1 METRL
6 LEEFQALIKYG
17 TIANASRV
25 LSIDPSVLGK
35 DLKKLEAIYRVKLF
49 KEHSRGPHRL
59 ELTVAGQ
66 LLNKDIEQ
74 LLYLTARLKQNMD
87 ATRNGYSIMLPITVS
102 PALAQELLHS
112 YIFPFI
118 REKAPLRYELME
130 SSIFEQERLI
140 IQGKAELGYANS
152 PITNIHMFKIIKKIP
167 TSYYAICR
175 KDNSFFATTGP
186 LPLEALEGVPLCL
199 AISSAPR
206 IINLMEHN
214 NLNTNIICTNV
225 HRRNAVL
232 AVREGLGVTVFPLAK
247 PYEDSEL
254 TSVLINYPSL
264 TSHNVLYTLRDKQLS
279 EVSKGFV
286 DFMLQKL

>member
-118 REKAPLRYELME
+118 R
-130 SSIFEQERLI
+130 
-140 IQGKAELGYANS
+140 
-152 PITNIHMFKIIKKIP
+152 
-167 TSYYAICR
+167 
-175 KDNSFFATTGP
+175 
-186 LPLEALEGVPLCL
+186 
-199 AISSAPR
+199 
-206 IINLMEHN
+206 
-214 NLNTNIICTNV
+214 
-225 HRRNAVL
+225 
-232 AVREGLGVTVFPLAK
+232 
-247 PYEDSEL
+247 
-254 TSVLINYPSL
+254 
-264 TSHNVLYTLRDKQLS
+264 
-279 EVSKGFV
+279 
-286 DFMLQKL
+286 